1 MSKEHNKNYG
11 IVNKESFAEAYPEL
25 FEAIQKDGY
34 DEGLKV
40 GQVKGRIE
48 VLRETAHKQASEVK
62 KGDEVKKDEEKMTIE
77 QKAILDWKSS
87 ANIRKEFRDIGIY
100 YHYIK
105 NSDKVKI
112 VGVNALQGR
121 VSLNGREG

>member
-1 MSKEHNKNYG
+1 MKTKEHEDYG

-48 VLRETAHKQASEVK
+48 ALRETAHKQASEAK

-87 ANIRKEFRDIGIY
+87 ADIRKEFRNIGTY

-105 NSDKVKI
+105 NVDKVKV
-112 VGVNALQGR
+112 VGGVR
-121 VSLNGREG
+121 